1 MKASYLSVNIIICI
15 MYQLIKRIYGPT
27 LLTHIKNVD
36 NLLSEM
42 RAMQKNPQKMK

>member
-1 MKASYLSVNIIICI
+1 

-27 LLTHIKNVD
+27 LLTRIKNVD